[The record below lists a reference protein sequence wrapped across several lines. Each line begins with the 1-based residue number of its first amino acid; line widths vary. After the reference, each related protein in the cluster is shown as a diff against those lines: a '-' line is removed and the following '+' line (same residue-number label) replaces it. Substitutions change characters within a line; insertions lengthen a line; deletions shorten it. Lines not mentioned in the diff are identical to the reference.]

1 MPLRNRNQ
9 FPIGGYQ
16 FFQSQT
22 NWRSDPHVGF
32 DAVVAQIIAHRRANP
47 RFNLT
52 TDRTAVENE
61 LEAYTE
67 ARMRSIKGG
76 EAYLIEGAPPLDPSF
91 PMPPRQRRIVGAAP
105 SVGGGEVSKV
115 KAGIGTLVEWFGDG
129 LNPAPVDLAT
139 KRASICASCTLNKP
153 ATGLSVLTGLAAKT
167 VSLLMDAKSDLK
179 LSTPHD
185 DKLETCTACLCDLK
199 LKIWSPIDIVWKHTT
214 PEVFEKLD
222 SACWV
227 RSEPRT

>member
-1 MPLRNRNQ
+1 MALRSRNV
-9 FPIGGYQ
+9 FPIGGWK
-16 FFQSQT
+16 FFQPET
-22 NWRSDPHVGF
+22 NWSSNPHVGF
-32 DAVVAQIIAHRRANP
+32 DAVVNDIIAHRRANP
-47 RFNLT
+47 RFNLS
-52 TDRTAVENE
+52 TDRTTVENE

-67 ARMRSIKGG
+67 ARMRSTKGG
-76 EAYLIEGAPPLDPSF
+76 EAYLIEGAPPGHQSF
-91 PMPPRQRRIVGAAP
+91 PMPPRQRRIVGEIAGSA
-105 SVGGGEVSKV
+105 VATGAKV
-115 KAGIGTLVEWFGDG
+115 KAGIGTLAEWIGQG
-129 LNPAPVDLAT
+129 LNPAPIELAT
-139 KRASICASCTLNKP
+139 ERAKVCSSCPLNQP